1 MVPLPAS
8 THWSQPVNG
17 EFHGCSTAEPS
28 WSHLLPGPRRCQA
41 TLTSAWQTVWRSR
54 CQTLPPCQAQHL
66 GVDPRTEPGA
76 QNQAEGE
83 DLGNSLQE

>member
-8 THWSQPVNG
+8 THQSQPVNG

-28 WSHLLPGPRRCQA
+28 WSHLLPGPWSCRA
-41 TLTSAWQTVWRSR
+41 TLTSARQTVWRSR
-54 CQTLPPCQAQHL
+54 CHTLPPRRAWHL
-66 GVDPRTEPGA
+66 GVDPCTEPGT
-76 QNQAEGE
+76 QNEAEGK